1 MKKPKWIQ
9 VNLVNPQSDYVFYT
23 SIRFDNFFFLNHFA
37 FNHTITKYVRLFFV
51 SIKKKTS
58 VWKKKQPLFKK
69 KKIDSKK
76 SYFISNNT
84 FFYKKKIKDW
94 KYIK

>member
-37 FNHTITKYVRLFFV
+37 FNHTITKYVRLFLYQL
-51 SIKKKTS
+51 KKRQ
-58 VWKKKQPLFKK
+58 VCGKKNNLYFKK
-69 KKIDSKK
+69 KKLIAKRVIL
-76 SYFISNNT
+76 YQITLFFI
-84 FFYKKKIKDW
+84 KKK
-94 KYIK
+94 